1 MKRTLLPTAFVLLV
15 ASCGVEPGEPAAP
28 AAGVV
33 TATLPAVDSIG
44 ILMGD
49 SNYTFG
55 AIADFAPL
63 EGGGV
68 AVLDRI
74 AERVSIFDG
83 EGVFVRSFGRHG
95 EAPGEF
101 QWPASLCVLPSGT
114 ILVLEGASGKVNV
127 FDSTG
132 AFLSSWMMEGMGIY
146 PMEAEAFDDS
156 SFVAY
161 DFSMDMDENGLST
174 LFTLWRYDAF
184 SGEVLSRYVT
194 WEAPSSESTDFT
206 GAFLVFATD
215 CAGRM
220 YLSRAASDRWMVEV
234 FESAEAPADTLL
246 CFPGLPR
253 IAVESDSQHVPGVPR
268 ISYMYQDSEQ
278 GNMASG
284 TTNMPVFMPF
294 VAGLEVGP
302 GGNLWV
308 LRGGPGASDWDE
320 VTPAGEPVGIHHMA
334 LGDSSSVILLEA
346 SASGG
351 IYAFDAVAEDYHR
364 LYRMEP

>member
-1 MKRTLLPTAFVLLV
+1 MKRGFLPAVSVLFC
-15 ASCGVEPGEPAAP
+15 ASCGVEPGEPAGT
-28 AAGVV
+28 AAAIVPD
-33 TATLPAVDSIG
+33 TLIAVDSIG

-49 SNYTFG
+49 SDYTFG

-74 AERVSIFDG
+74 AERVSIYDG

-114 ILVLEGASGKVNV
+114 ILVLEGASGKVDV
-127 FDSTG
+127 FDPAG
-132 AFLSSWMMEGMGIY
+132 VFMSSWTMEGMGIY
-146 PMEAEAFDDS
+146 PMEVEAFDDS
-156 SFVAY
+156 SFVSY
-161 DFSMDMDENGLST
+161 NFSMDMDENGLST

-184 SGEVLSRYVT
+184 TGEVRARYVT
-194 WEAPSSESTDFT
+194 WEAPASESTDFT
-206 GAFLVFATD
+206 EAFLVFATD
-215 CAGRM
+215 GAGSV

-234 FESAEAPADTLL
+234 FGAGESPADTLL
-246 CFPGLPR
+246 CFQDLPR
-253 IAVESDSQHVPGVPR
+253 VAVGSDSQHVPGVPR
-268 ISYMYQDSEQ
+268 ISYMYQDTEQ

-284 TTNMPVFMPF
+284 TTNLPEFMPF

-302 GGNLWV
+302 GGNLWA
-308 LRGGPGASDWDE
+308 LRGGPDARDWDE
-320 VTPAGEPVGIHHMA
+320 ITPGGEPVGIHHMA
-334 LGDSSSVILLEA
+334 LGDTSSVILLEA

-351 IYAFDAVAEDYHR
+351 IYAFDAASEDYHR
-364 LYRMEP
+364 LYRVEP

>member
-1 MKRTLLPTAFVLLV
+1 MKRTLLPTVLALLS
-15 ASCGVEPGEPAAP
+15 ASCGVEPEEPAAP
-28 AAGVV
+28 AAAVV
-33 TATLPAVDSIG
+33 SDTLTAVDSIG

-49 SNYTFG
+49 SDYTFG

-63 EGGGV
+63 AGGGV

-83 EGVFVRSFGRHG
+83 EGMFVRSFGRHG

-101 QWPASLCVLPSGT
+101 QWPASLCVLPSGN

-132 AFLSSWMMEGMGIY
+132 AFLSSWIIEGMGIY
-146 PMEAEAFDDS
+146 PMEVEAFDDS

-161 DFSMDMDENGLST
+161 DFSMDMDEDGLST
-174 LFTLWRYDAF
+174 LFTLWRYHAF
-184 SGEVLSRYVT
+184 TGEVLSRYVT
-194 WEAPSSESTDFT
+194 WEAPASASTDFT
-206 GAFLVFATD
+206 GAFLLFATD
-215 CAGRM
+215 GAGRV
-220 YLSRAASDRWMVEV
+220 YLSRAASDQWMVEV
-234 FESAEAPADTLL
+234 FEAAEAPVDTLL
-246 CFPGLPR
+246 CFPGLAR

-284 TTNMPVFMPF
+284 TTNLPEFFPL
-294 VAGLEVGP
+294 VAGLEIGP
-302 GGNLWV
+302 GGSLWA
-308 LRGGPGASDWDE
+308 LRGGPDARDWDE
-320 VTPAGEPVGIHHMA
+320 ISQDGEPVGIHHMA
-334 LGDSSSVILLEA
+334 LGDTSSVILLEA

-351 IYAFDAVAEDYHR
+351 IYAFDATSEDYHR
-364 LYRMEP
+364 LYRLEP

>member
-1 MKRTLLPTAFVLLV
+1 MKRTLLPTVFVLLC
-15 ASCGVEPGEPAAP
+15 ASCGVKPEEPAAASDAIVP
-28 AAGVV
+28 D
-33 TATLPAVDSIG
+33 TLVAVDSIG
-44 ILMGD
+44 ILTGD

-63 EGGGV
+63 SGGGV

-132 AFLSSWMMEGMGIY
+132 VFLSSWMMEGMGIY
-146 PMEAEAFDDS
+146 PMEVEAFDDS

-161 DFSMDMDENGLST
+161 DFSMDMDESGLST

-206 GAFLVFATD
+206 DAYLVFDAD
-215 CAGRM
+215 GAGRV
-220 YLSRAASDRWMVEV
+220 YLSRVASDRWMVEV
-234 FESAEAPADTLL
+234 FEADEVPVDTLL
-246 CFPGLPR
+246 CFPDLPR

-268 ISYMYQDSEQ
+268 ISYMYQDTGQ

-284 TTNMPVFMPF
+284 TTNMPGFMPF

-302 GGNLWV
+302 GGNLLA
-308 LRGGPGASDWDE
+308 LRGGPGARDWDE
-320 VTPAGEPVGIHHMA
+320 ITPAGEPAGIHHMA
-334 LGDSSSVILLEA
+334 LGDTSSVILLEA

-351 IYAFDAVAEDYHR
+351 IYAFDAVSEDYHR
-364 LYRMEP
+364 LYRVEQ